1 MTLNTNQTVRE
12 IAVENPETVRIF
24 ESFGIDYCCG
34 GRQSLQDACF
44 AASVPLQDVL
54 QRLKATPQTAAPEDL
69 DRWREAKL
77 HAISD
82 HIVQRHHGYIRRE
95 TPRLQELFQKVRSDH
110 DEGHPELKAIEQ
122 MFSAMT
128 EELRTHM
135 FKEEQVLFPHIQ
147 RLEAAFEEGR
157 PTPRPPFGTVAN
169 PIAMMMAEHDNAG
182 ELLKQMRFA
191 SGGHTLPDGACPTYE
206 ALYRGLGEFEQDLHL
221 HVHLENNILFPRA
234 VELERIASG
243 GRDGAR

>member
-1 MTLNTNQTVRE
+1 VRSPSK
-12 IAVENPETVRIF
+12 IP
-24 ESFGIDYCCG
+24 
-34 GRQSLQDACF
+34 GRFAFSNRSASITAAA
-44 AASVPLQDVL
+44 AAS
-54 QRLKATPQTAAPEDL
+54 RCRTPA
-69 DRWREAKL
+69 
-77 HAISD
+77 S
-82 HIVQRHHGYIRRE
+82 
-95 TPRLQELFQKVRSDH
+95 RLQELFQKVRNHH

-122 MFSAMT
+122 RFSAMT

-135 FKEEQVLFPHIQ
+135 LKEEQVLFPHIQ
-147 RLEAAFEEGR
+147 RLEAAIEEGR

-182 ELLKQMRFA
+182 ELLKQMRSA
-191 SGGHTLPDGACPTYE
+191 SRGYTLPDGACPTYE